1 MDRTRIGSFI
11 SRRVLIARRVRLTVA
26 AAVPAILSVALAAPA
41 YQARAAVASRHG
53 APAPHASA
61 AAAALKRAK
70 AIGRPVVVA
79 PDTTTTSQTVA
90 NPDGTFT
97 NTINALPVRVRQH
110 GAWAPLNARL
120 VRGHGFFRPVAAEE
134 PLTLSTGGA
143 GPLAVMHGP
152 HRQNL
157 SLWFPASLRRPVV
170 SGATA
175 TYRSVRPGIDLRLTA
190 TAMGGITQT
199 LVVRT
204 AAAAASP
211 WLRRFTERYA
221 TTGGLKLRADAA
233 GNLVAAGRSGPV
245 FGAAPPTVILP
256 ARRSAHQRASAP
268 GLPTAVGRATVSAD
282 HITDLVTGRSLARPA
297 AFPLTVTVAIAP
309 VTRFGTG
316 MKVTGVMNPDAF
328 PSPNTIKTPGYVE
341 AQDVAGTGGCQDVK
355 NWDSTSVT
363 KLGVGF
369 QAWDTCI
376 GIYQSYYVF
385 DTAGISTS
393 WDILH
398 SELNATEVNGSWDAC
413 TGVAKEPIYLH
424 SLGASAGIGSGTE
437 GSNVAKLGTASGAF
451 AISVLP
457 AANPN
462 SGDNCADQPADFDV
476 TSVAA
481 SIQANHKSWTF
492 GLNGDDTDSTT
503 TGQFMR
509 LSDTPTLVT
518 TFDQTPPAP
527 TMQQSTPSM
536 VDNPGAADTHLGC
549 KGSSSEIPWIGATSS
564 VKLNATFTAALSGEE
579 VEPVWHVWNA
589 TTTVVNKTNANIAAG
604 SFPFSFTSPTNGDEY
619 FSQISTTVNGNG
631 GQGGLDKGLTTT
643 GPECSFADDAAPPT
657 VPVVTTPDF
666 PPSGSSPGTTQV
678 APGASGTFSFSS
690 ADPAPSGCASG
701 NPIAAAGY
709 ATGAATTCLASGV
722 YEFEY
727 SLNTPLASG
736 SVTAPVTT
744 CPSGGVSSGAVAAV
758 NPTGNPTTSSSANPS
773 ATTTATSCQ
782 IDVNQWG
789 TNILYVAAVDTAGN
803 ISQSFQ
809 YEFYV
814 PFNSATTVQAGDIDG
829 DGKPDLLAKDSSG
842 NLVFFPGGSDP
853 ANGPTTASLAGD
865 APEFATF
872 GDDWSHFDVTHRDSF
887 SGGNVDD
894 LLALDTSTGNLY
906 RYNNG
911 FAATGGI
918 GMFENSANVV
928 NEFYPGCSPIPAGE
942 GGAGSSNCTNYP
954 TTGWSG
960 FTQVIA
966 PGDAWL
972 GAPTTP
978 ASITDD
984 SKQPSLLG
992 VAGNGTLWLFQ
1003 GSGGQLTSP
1012 VQIGSG
1018 GWNDVTVMAAGI
1030 VDGTDTIWARVN
1042 IGTDAG
1048 DVLSFGLTVPSGQVP
1063 TLNASSPGTLPAAT
1077 GGTILVNSSGATIS
1091 VPTANFPTVTAIG
1104 PLSADACVSTSNDT
1118 SGCPGFFAQ
1127 DTSGNVFFYP
1137 GQPTTTAAS
1146 ALTGTHELVGNMNN
1160 IG

>member
-1 MDRTRIGSFI
+1 MT
-11 SRRVLIARRVRLTVA
+11 A
-26 AAVPAILSVALAAPA
+26 
-41 YQARAAVASRHG
+41 
-53 APAPHASA
+53 
-61 AAAALKRAK
+61 
-70 AIGRPVVVA
+70 
-79 PDTTTTSQTVA
+79 QTVA

-110 GAWAPLNARL
+110 GTWISLNARL
-120 VRGHGFFRPVAAEE
+120 VPAAGKYGRLSPVATEE
-134 PLTLSTGGA
+134 PLTLSAGGA

-152 HRQNL
+152 DRQNL
-157 SLWFPASLRRPVV
+157 SVWFPGSLRRPVI

-190 TAMGGITQT
+190 TTMGGITQT

-204 AAAAASP
+204 AAAAASS
-211 WLRRFTERYA
+211 WLRKFTERYA
-221 TTGGLKLRADAA
+221 TAGGLKLRADAA

-245 FGAAPPTVILP
+245 FGAAPPAVTLP
-256 ARRSAHQRASAP
+256 AQPSSALRSAHQRASAP
-268 GLPTAVGRATVSAD
+268 GLPAAIGRAIVSGD
-282 HITDLVTGRSLARPA
+282 HITDVIGGRSLAHPA
-297 AFPLTVTVAIAP
+297 AFPLTVTVAVAP
-309 VTRFGTG
+309 VTSSGPSTRIA
-316 MKVTGVMNPDAF
+316 VTPTSGSGGVMNPDAF
-328 PSPNTIKTPGYVE
+328 PSPNQAPAPGYVE
-341 AQDVAGTGGCQDVK
+341 AQDVQGSGGCQNVK

-363 KLGVGF
+363 KLGIGF
-369 QAWDTCI
+369 QAWSSCI
-376 GIYQSYYVF
+376 GVYQSYYVF
-385 DTAGISTS
+385 NTSGISTS

-398 SELNATEVNGSWDAC
+398 MELNATEVQGSWDAC

-424 SLGASAGIGSGTE
+424 SMGASAGIGSGTE
-437 GSNVAKLGTASGAF
+437 GSNVATLGTASGAF

-462 SGDNCADQPADFDV
+462 SGDNCANQPADFDV
-476 TSVAA
+476 TSVAG
-481 SIQANHKSWTF
+481 SIQSNHKSWTF
-492 GLNGDDTDSTT
+492 GVNGDDTDSTT

-509 LSDTPTLVT
+509 LSDNPTLVT

-527 TMQQSTPSM
+527 TMQQSAPSM
-536 VDNPGAADTHLGC
+536 VDSPGAADSHLGC

-589 TTTVVNKTNANIAAG
+589 TTTLVNKTNANTAAG
-604 SFPFSFTSPTNGDEY
+604 SFPFSFTSPANGDEY

-643 GPECSFADDAAPPT
+643 GPECSFAQDAAPPS

-690 ADPAPSGCASG
+690 ADPVPSGCASS

-727 SLNTPLASG
+727 SLNTPVASG
-736 SVTAPVTT
+736 TVTAPVPT
-744 CPSGGVSSGAVAAV
+744 CPSGGVTSGAVAAV
-758 NPTGNPTTSSSANPS
+758 NPTGNPTTSTSANPS
-773 ATTTATSCQ
+773 ATTTATSCP
-782 IDVNQWG
+782 INVNQWG

-814 PFNSATTVQAGDIDG
+814 PFNSATTAQAGDIDG
-829 DGKPDLLAKDSSG
+829 DGKPDLLATDSSG
-842 NLVFFPGGSDP
+842 NLVFFPGGADP
-853 ANGPTTASLAGD
+853 ANGPTIASLAVD
-865 APEFATF
+865 APAFASF
-872 GDDWSHFDVTHRDSF
+872 GDDWSHFDITHRDSF

-911 FAATGGI
+911 FAATGGT

-928 NEFYPGCSPIPAGE
+928 TENYPGCSAIPAGQ

-954 TTGWSG
+954 TIGWSG

-978 ASITDD
+978 ASIIDD
-984 SKQPSLLG
+984 STQPSLLG
-992 VAGNGTLWLFQ
+992 VASNGTLWLFQ
-1003 GSGGQLTSP
+1003 GSGGQLTNP

-1018 GWNDVTVMAAGI
+1018 GWNNVTVMAAGT
-1030 VDGTDTIWARVN
+1030 VNGTDTIWARVN
-1042 IGTDAG
+1042 SGTDAG
-1048 DVLSFGLTVPSGQVP
+1048 DVLSFPLTVPSGRVP
-1063 TLNASSPGTLPAAT
+1063 TLNPSAPGTLPAAT
-1077 GGTILVNSSGATIS
+1077 SGTILVNSSGAAIS
-1091 VPTANFPTVTAIG
+1091 VPTASFPTVTAIG
-1104 PLSADACVSTSNDT
+1104 PLSGDACVSTSTDT

-1137 GQPTTTAAS
+1137 GQPTTTAAN
-1146 ALTGTHELVGNMNN
+1146 ALTGTHQLVGNMNN